1 MARQKQT
8 ESLFR
13 SATLSKKVALQML
26 FPFTTPSVKKAIEE
40 NPQIFLNCNY
50 KIFFPLTMPR
60 AKRRAFK
67 IVRHNKRS
75 LFIRYNE
82 HTHPY
87 GRGAQR
93 NRKGRIALEKQEQN
107 SICREIGARTGG
119 DIYIGVVGPVRSG
132 KSTFIKRFMEQL
144 VLPAMGTEAARLRA
158 RDELPQSA
166 AGRTI
171 MTTEPKFIPET
182 AVPLQLEGGGVCR
195 VRLIDCVGYMV
206 EGAAGHMENGA
217 ERLVKT
223 PWNEKEIPFTKAAEI
238 GTKKVIHDHSTIG
251 IVVTTDGSI
260 GELPRNS
267 YRAAEKKTI
276 QELKSIGKPFVV
288 LVNTRKPYSA
298 EAKNVAEEIQKEYQ
312 VTALPVNCEQLREE
326 DIHRI
331 MENVLF
337 AFPVTEVKFFLP
349 KWVEILRAD
358 HKVREE
364 LVSYAREVM
373 GRIGEIRDAM
383 EIRKPEQ
390 STYINAVN
398 VTGVSMDTG
407 EISVEIK
414 VEDGCYYEMLSDLTG
429 TQISG
434 EYDLIHTVRNLAML
448 QKEYESVKDALA
460 SVKMKGYGV
469 VSATREEI
477 RLDDPVVIRQ
487 GNKYG
492 VKIRSEAPSIHMIRA
507 NIETEIAPI
516 VGSEQQA
523 KDLVNYINE
532 AAKSPDG
539 VWGTNIFGKSIE
551 ELVMD
556 GVRNKIAMIGDE
568 SQAKLQDTMQKIVND
583 SNGGM
588 VCIII

>member
-1 MARQKQT
+1 MKDKIVIGSR
-8 ESLFR
+8 ESRLAVIQSQMVLDFIK
-13 SATLSKKVALQML
+13 AHHPALDVEL
-26 FPFTTPSVKKAIEE
+26 
-40 NPQIFLNCNY
+40 
-50 KIFFPLTMPR
+50 LTM
-60 AKRRAFK
+60 K
-67 IVRHNKRS
+67 
-75 LFIRYNE
+75 
-82 HTHPY
+82 T
-87 GRGAQR
+87 
-93 NRKGRIALEKQEQN
+93 
-107 SICREIGARTGG
+107 TG
-119 DIYIGVVGPVRSG
+119 DIILDRTLDKVGGKGLFVKELDRALMDGRSDLSVHSL
-132 KSTFIKRFMEQL
+132 KDMPMEVPKELPLVAFSKREDPRDVL
-144 VLPAMGTEAARLRA
+144 VLPKMTDEHAKERTV
-158 RDELPQSA
+158 DELPQSA
-166 AGRTI
+166 SGKSI
-171 MTTEPKFIPET
+171 MTTEPKF
-182 AVPLQLEGGGVCR
+182 VPKEAAEIQLAKDVSVL

-349 KWVEILRAD
+349 KWVEILTAD